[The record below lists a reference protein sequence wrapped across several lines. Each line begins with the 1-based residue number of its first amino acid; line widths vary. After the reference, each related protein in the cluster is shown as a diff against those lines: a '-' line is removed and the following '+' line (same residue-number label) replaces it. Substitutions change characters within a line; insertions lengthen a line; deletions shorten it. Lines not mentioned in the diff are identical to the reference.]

1 MVKDCGEMG
10 WVKDCGMRGVKY
22 MRRDRRVRNEVEEEA
37 IVGRW
42 REPESTGL
50 AGTTDTDQPLS
61 CAHCRATKNLVHHF
75 G

>member
-42 REPESTGL
+42 REMVWGWGATRRGVATG
-50 AGTTDTDQPLS
+50 AWTV
-61 CAHCRATKNLVHHF
+61 R
-75 G
+75 